1 METANPV
8 IELVKLPTPEPS
20 VVLLSFTVGSTV
32 VLQQTPRVVTEDP
45 PSLEMFPPQVR
56 VVAARL
62 VAVAVVRVGNDAGVV
77 TVNISP

>member
-20 VVLLSFTVGSTV
+20 VVLLSFIVGATV

-45 PSLEMFPPQVR
+45 PSLEIFPPQVR
-56 VVAARL
+56 AFAVRL
-62 VAVAVVRVGNDAGVV
+62 VAVAVVRVGNDAGVEK
-77 TVNISP
+77 VNISP